1 MAALMELSGVT
12 KTFRSE
18 PPVRPLDGLSLRVDA
33 GQVVAVTGVSGKGK
47 STLLNVMGGLL
58 KPDAGSIL
66 FKGEDVCRATS
77 ARLDALH
84 RQGIGFVFQSP
95 FLFQALTAREN
106 LVFARKAA
114 GARVD
119 EERVDAALERFGLAD
134 RADHLPC
141 ELSVGQKRR
150 LVVARALLAGHE
162 VILADEPTNDL
173 DGAWSDCVF
182 RHFREF
188 AEEGSRAVVVV
199 THDET
204 YARLADA
211 VYELDGGALHRC

>member
-1 MAALMELSGVT
+1 MEALMELSGVT

-18 PPVRPLDGLSLRVDA
+18 PPVRPLDGLDLRVDA

-114 GARVD
+114 GARIDD
-119 EERVDAALERFGLAD
+119 ELHLTPPWRDSGWRTAPTICRASCPWGRSADWWWRV
-134 RADHLPC
+134 PC
-141 ELSVGQKRR
+141 WRPTRSSSPTSRR
-150 LVVARALLAGHE
+150 TIWTAPGRIACFVASANSPRRE
-162 VILADEPTNDL
+162 
-173 DGAWSDCVF
+173 DGRSSW
-182 RHFREF
+182 
-188 AEEGSRAVVVV
+188 
-199 THDET
+199 
-204 YARLADA
+204 
-211 VYELDGGALHRC
+211 